1 MGFRGVGGGK
11 AKDTIVVCAN
21 ESEHNPQHCVPKT
34 LTEACQKTADFCLR
48 TFILGTYVPY

>member
-1 MGFRGVGGGK
+1 MGGGK

-34 LTEACQKTADFCLR
+34 PTEACQKTADFWLR
-48 TFILGTYVPY
+48 TSVLRTYYVLRIVY

>member
-1 MGFRGVGGGK
+1 MGGGK

-34 LTEACQKTADFCLR
+34 LTEACEKTAYFCLR
-48 TFILGTYVPY
+48 TFVLGTYVPY